1 MDVMLERLNK
11 IFPDSGYVKVEKYDP
26 KLWEGKEYDSHLDF
40 KLAMNKWASNPLDYE
55 AACEAAAEG
64 YRIGWVVP
72 EGVCVIDID
81 NQEVADSADYVLK
94 VLEQEKLKF
103 NWNRSFHGM
112 HLIFRDPKKTQQSVA
127 KVKCGLNIII
137 DTRANKTGYIVLPVN
152 DPHREWGV
160 WSDVQDVLPPYLRSI
175 GKDNTTSF
183 IGLEDGDGRND
194 AIFKW
199 KTKLVQS
206 KKLNSEEIDKT
217 LKLINECLFATPM
230 TNKELASI
238 SEPKEEYKEKKKKS
252 GYKES
257 LSNMLANELLS
268 RYDIITLGD
277 QFYLYEN
284 NYYKPITNKMLEVII
299 HKELGEDIEPYI
311 WDVVKRFVSAKTQI
325 EPEDMDKNWDQI
337 ACKNGILN
345 VVSGQL
351 TLANKTDFNT
361 IHIPWRWNDDP
372 APSPTIIDFM
382 SQITKGDANKIQF
395 LYEVVGYCLLKRNL
409 YRKFF
414 IFQGQGGTGK
424 STFQRLIAK
433 LVGEEN
439 CSYVGLN
446 NFDNDYF
453 LCQLNNKLV
462 NLDDDAVDG
471 KSLDDSGRFKSVT
484 AGEKITAR
492 PIREAPRAFIPFCTC
507 IFNCNRLPR
516 ILDTTTGLYSRI
528 IIVEL
533 DNKIEKPI
541 PKFEEM
547 LTDQDM
553 EYFLYKAVKAIGEVI
568 ERGSFTINSTS
579 QKLLQR
585 FKCRQSGVNE
595 WLFDC
600 GIKIKDLHTR
610 RCQTIYT
617 QYVAWCAMNGYKMVQ
632 NINTFKEEVAAAMN
646 IVVDL
651 LKDSSGATFFG
662 FYCKELEEFKN
673 INDDTPRD
681 IRDKYEEILNR
692 GAF

>member
-1 MDVMLERLNK
+1 MVDAMLERLNK

-26 KLWEGKEYDSHLDF
+26 KLWEGREYDSHLDF
-40 KLAMNKWASNPLDYE
+40 KMAMNKWASAPLDFE
-55 AACEAAAEG
+55 AACEAAEEG

-81 NQEVADSADYVLK
+81 NQEVADSGEYVLK
-94 VLEQEKLKF
+94 VLDQQKVKY
-103 NWNRSFHGM
+103 NWNRSFHGL
-112 HLIFRDPKKTQQSVA
+112 HLVFRDPKKTQQSVA
-127 KVKCGLNIII
+127 KVKCGLNIVI
-137 DTRANKTGYIVLPVN
+137 DTRANKTGYIVLPTN

-160 WSDVQDVLPPYLRSI
+160 WSDVQDILPPYLRAI
-175 GKDNTTSF
+175 GKDNTATF
-183 IGLEDGDGRND
+183 IGLSDGDGRND

-206 KKLNSEEIDKT
+206 KKLNSEEIELT
-217 LKLINECLFATPM
+217 LKLINENLFAVPM
-230 TNKELASI
+230 TNKELNSI
-238 SEPKEEYKEKKKKS
+238 SEPKEEYKEKKRGKRD
-252 GYKES
+252 KES
-257 LSNMLANELLS
+257 IGNAYATELLS
-268 RYDIITLGD
+268 RYDIITIGD
-277 QFYLYEN
+277 QFYIYED
-284 NYYKPITNKMLEVII
+284 NYYKPISGKQMEVLI
-299 HKELGEDIEPYI
+299 HKELSEDIEPFM
-311 WDVVKRFVSAKTQI
+311 WDIIKRFVSAKTQV
-325 EPEDMDKNWDQI
+325 EAEEVDKNWDQI

-345 VVSGQL
+345 VVSGEL
-351 TLANKTDFNT
+351 TLANKNDFNT
-361 IHIPWRWNDDP
+361 IHIPWRWNGDP
-372 APSPTIIDFM
+372 PPSPSIIEFM
-382 SQITKGDANKIQF
+382 SQISGGDANKIQF

-414 IFQGQGGTGK
+414 IFQGPGGTGK
-424 STFQRLIAK
+424 STFQRLIAR
-433 LVGEEN
+433 LVGEQN
-439 CSYVGLN
+439 CSYIGLN

-453 LCQLNNKLV
+453 LAKLANKLV

-484 AGEKITAR
+484 AGERITAR
-492 PIREAPRAFIPFCTC
+492 PIRESPRDFIPFCTC

-516 ILDTTTGLYSRI
+516 IMDTTTGLYSRI

-533 DNKIEKPI
+533 NNVIEKPI

-579 QKLLQR
+579 EALLQR

-610 RCQTIYT
+610 RCQTIYS
-617 QYVAWCAMNGYKMVQ
+617 QYVAWCAMNGYKNVQ
-632 NINTFKEEVAAAMN
+632 TINTFKEEVAAAMGM
-646 IVVDL
+646 VVDL
-651 LKDSSGATFFG
+651 LQDSNGTTFFG
-662 FYCKELEEFKN
+662 FYCKELERFK
-673 INDDTPRD
+673 IDDDTPKD
-681 IRDKYEEILNR
+681 VLDTYNKLMNK